1 MIPTHATKNRVRYR
15 YYTAGFDADLTAIV
29 RRVPSSRMSGK
40 AAISPMDFT
49 SKKMS

>member
-29 RRVPSSRMSGK
+29 RRVKPDVWQSGDLTHGFYLQK
-40 AAISPMDFT
+40 
-49 SKKMS
+49 

>member
-15 YYTAGFDADLTAIV
+15 YYTAGFDADFGA
-29 RRVPSSRMSGK
+29 SSRK